1 MKNKKDIVLVVF
13 SFLILILGCAVGY
26 LLYQDSN
33 LSLELDKLKNQF
45 AKSEEEKNTLQG
57 SYDSL
62 SSSYNALENNSKE
75 LKFTFMKNREGTYS
89 VDKLKSL
96 DLEGIDKIMIS
107 THPDDE
113 MFWGGGELIKDDYL
127 VVCVTCG
134 MDDNR
139 LDEFQKSM
147 KLTNDKYITLG
158 YPRPVDKSLNREFN
172 WKAAGYLTQDLEN
185 ILNLKNWSKVVTHNP
200 EGEYGHKYHILTS
213 QIVTSLVKDKNKLF
227 YFEKYFK
234 KEQEDQ
240 IVKTLSDEV
249 YNKKLAIINANY
261 KSQWK
266 SAEIHSHMFKN
277 ETLIKY
283 SDWK

>member
-1 MKNKKDIVLVVF
+1 MKNKKDIVIVIL
-13 SFLILILGCAVGY
+13 SFMIIILGCAVGY
-26 LLYQDSN
+26 LVYKDSN
-33 LSLELDKLKNQF
+33 LSLEIDKLKTQAN
-45 AKSEEEKNTLQG
+45 KSEEEKNNLQN

-62 SSSYNALENNSKE
+62 SSSYTALENNSKD
-75 LKFTFMKNREGTYS
+75 LKFAFMKNREGTYS
-89 VDKLKSL
+89 VDKLKEL

-113 MFWGGGELIKDDYL
+113 MFWGGGELIKEDYL

-134 MDDNR
+134 MDENR
-139 LDEFQKSM
+139 LEEFQKSM
-147 KLTNDKYITLG
+147 KMTNDKYIALS

-185 ILNLKNWSKVVTHNP
+185 ILNLKKWDKIVTHNP
-200 EGEYGHKYHILTS
+200 SGEYGHKYHILTS
-213 QIVTSLVKDKNKLF
+213 QIVTSLVKDKSKLY

-234 KEQEDQ
+234 KEEEDQ
-240 IVKTLSDEV
+240 IAKTLDDDI
-249 YNKKLAIINANY
+249 YNKKVAIINANY

-277 ETLIKY
+277 ETFVKY
-283 SDWK
+283 ADWK